1 MFLVVATPPLFFPSC
16 SGHSLSQKF
25 NFIIINTKTITKTWT
40 FFNCVVKIVNHHI
53 SHQFSFIHYCASVRN
68 EWNISLDNFI
78 KHISTTYISEECKSI
93 IKYHFR
99 FKKNAEW
106 MTSCHG
112 LTWLEKLF
120 FQNEKTSCLII
131 LWFYNIKTIQLF
143 YECNFFPH
151 RNFL

>member
-120 FQNEKTSCLII
+120 FSKWEDFLPNNTLVLQHQNNSII
-131 LWFYNIKTIQLF
+131 LNLVLLLLVT
-143 YECNFFPH
+143 
-151 RNFL
+151 

>member
-1 MFLVVATPPLFFPSC
+1 MSYLVEINFQKIYLFFPKCKTFFWVFLVVATPPLFFPSC

-99 FKKNAEW
+99 FKKKMLNEW
-106 MTSCHG
+106 RHVTA
-112 LTWLEKLF
+112 WPDWK
-120 FQNEKTSCLII
+120 
-131 LWFYNIKTIQLF
+131 
-143 YECNFFPH
+143 NFFFKM
-151 RNFL
+151 RRLLA

>member
-99 FKKNAEW
+99 FKKKCW
-106 MTSCHG
+106 MNDVMSRLDLIGKT
-112 LTWLEKLF
+112 F
-120 FQNEKTSCLII
+120 FQNGKTSCLII
-131 LWFYNIKTIQLF
+131 LWFYNIKTIQL
-143 YECNFFPH
+143 
-151 RNFL
+151 L